1 MGVKLLVKYE
11 KFCID
16 FSSFYDSLPVL
27 WHSLEQFILCQ
38 AQHWVAFPANSYPN
52 LKTLTSVEPKP
63 GKIVLVK
70 LFITNTAF
78 ILKNSWDYHDAVFM

>member
-1 MGVKLLVKYE
+1 MGIKLLVKYE

-27 WHSLEQFILCQ
+27 WRPVEQFILCQ
-38 AQHWVAFPANSYPN
+38 EQYWVASPANSYPE

-63 GKIVLVK
+63 GTIVLGK
-70 LFITNTAF
+70 LFITNSAF
-78 ILKNSWDYHDAVFM
+78 ILRNTWIYHDAVFM